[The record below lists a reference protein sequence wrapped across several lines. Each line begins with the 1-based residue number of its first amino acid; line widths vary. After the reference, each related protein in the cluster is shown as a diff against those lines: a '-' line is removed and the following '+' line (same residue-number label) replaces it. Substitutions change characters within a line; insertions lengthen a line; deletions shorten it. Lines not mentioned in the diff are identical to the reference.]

1 MRRALLLSAGGL
13 VVACAFGFAARNHD
27 AVVPLF
33 AAASSPTVTSTPV
46 AVLAAIPGNTIAIPE
61 ATIEALEALAPP
73 PLVPAATGDAPTA
86 RGVPPPDSTS
96 AAVLL
101 LDDASGAVL
110 FERNGHRT
118 LPPASLTKVV
128 TAIIAIEQGD
138 LEATVEVDV
147 DSRTM
152 RGSSVMG
159 LQPGDR
165 FALRDLLYGLM
176 LPSGNDAAIAIARHI
191 SGSDAAF
198 IVEMNAL
205 MRRLGLK
212 ESTFS
217 NPHGLSGVG
226 HSASAY
232 DLAMLSRYAL
242 TLPAYRE
249 IATADMWTA
258 RGSREISMYSLV
270 TEARW
275 FIPGV
280 DAAKSGFTDS
290 AGRTLVASAERDGHR
305 IHVVVMNNPYT
316 EATAA
321 ALVDWAFANFDW
333 AQPPTTSSGAT
344 AAVPAMATPSAER
357 TAEATRV
364 EALQAAQ

>member
-1 MRRALLLSAGGL
+1 M
-13 VVACAFGFAARNHD
+13 
-27 AVVPLF
+27 
-33 AAASSPTVTSTPV
+33 T
-46 AVLAAIPGNTIAIPE
+46 VLAAIPGNTIAIPE
-61 ATIEALEALAPP
+61 ATIEALEALSPP
-73 PLVPAATGDAPTA
+73 PLIPAATGHAPAA
-86 RGVPPPDSTS
+86 RGIPPPESTS

-110 FERNGHRT
+110 FERNGHRS

-128 TAIIAIEQGD
+128 TAIVAIEQGD
-138 LEATVEVDV
+138 LDATVEVNV

-165 FALRDLLYGLM
+165 FTLRDLLYGLM

-258 RGSREISMYSLV
+258 RGSREYPMYSLV

-275 FIPGV
+275 YVPGA
-280 DAAKSGFTDS
+280 DAAKSGFTDA
-290 AGRTLVASAERDGHR
+290 AGRTLVVSAERDGHR

-321 ALVDWAFANFDW
+321 ALVDWAFADFDW
-333 AQPPTTSSGAT
+333 PPLPAVSSGAT
-344 AAVPAMATPSAER
+344 TPVRAMATPAAEQ

-364 EALQAAQ
+364 EVLQAAE